1 MPELPEVETV
11 KNVLIP
17 IVKDRKILSID
28 VKRKTTIQ
36 GDEKAFCSSLSG
48 ETFKDISRIGKFL
61 IFHLTNNKVLI
72 SHLRMEGKYYEFLEE
87 EPDSKYARVVFH
99 LDNNHKICYDDSRC
113 FGIMILSDENNYLKE
128 KEIAKLGPEPFAI
141 NDVSFLI
148 KANKNKRLPI
158 KSTLLDQSLMTGLG
172 NIYVDEVLYA
182 SNIHPLTPSNAIS
195 KKEWL
200 SIVENAKKILNIAI
214 EMGGSTIKSYHPGKD
229 IDGSF
234 QTRIKIYGKGGETCP
249 ICKSTFRF
257 IKVGGRG
264 TTFCPICQL
273 MHGHPMNI
281 ALTGKIASGKST
293 LLDLFKKEGFNV
305 LSSDEVVK
313 ELYKREDVTNHIESL
328 LKISFN
334 SKEVDKD
341 ILRKYLIDNPKD
353 KKKLEKYVHSL
364 VKEEILSF
372 LSKSKSKIRI
382 VEVPLLFESK
392 LDVLFDTIIITDIS
406 DKKQFELLKNRD
418 GVKSYDLKV
427 INSTNKIDENKNK
440 ASYLISND
448 STKEE
453 FVNKCEKLI
462 NKLTSRLD

>member
-17 IVKDRKILSID
+17 IIKDKKILSID

-36 GDEKAFCSSLSG
+36 GDEKVFCSSLEG
-48 ETFKDISRIGKFL
+48 ETFKDITRIGKFL

-72 SHLRMEGKYYEFLEE
+72 SHLRMEGKYYEFLEN

-99 LDNNHKICYDDSRC
+99 LNNGHKICYDDSRC
-113 FGIMILSDENNYLKE
+113 FGIMILSDEDHYQKE
-128 KEIAKLGPEPFAI
+128 KEIAKLGPEPFNV
-141 NDVSFLI
+141 NDVSFLL
-148 KANKNKRLPI
+148 KKNKNKRLPI

-182 SNIHPLTPSNAIS
+182 SNIHPLTPSYAIT

-200 SIVENAKKILNIAI
+200 FIVENAKKILNIAI

-229 IDGSF
+229 IDGNF
-234 QTRIKIYGKGGETCP
+234 QTRIKIYGKGGEECP

-257 IKVGGRG
+257 LKVGGRG
-264 TTFCPICQL
+264 TTFCPKCQE
-273 MHGHPMNI
+273 MHGTPMNV

-293 LLDLFKKEGFNV
+293 LLELFKKTGYET
-305 LSSDEVVK
+305 LSSDLVVK
-313 ELYKREDVTNHIESL
+313 ELYEKEEVAREIEKL

-334 SKEVDKD
+334 KKTVDKD
-341 ILRKYLIDNPKD
+341 ILRKHLVNNPKD
-353 KKKLEKYVHSL
+353 KKKLEKYVHGL
-364 VKEEILSF
+364 VKKEIESF
-372 LSKSKSKIRI
+372 LSKSKSKIRV

-392 LDVLFDTIIITDIS
+392 LDVLFDTIIVCDINEKRQLKLLEEREGIKS
-406 DKKQFELLKNRD
+406 KDLKN
-418 GVKSYDLKV
+418 

-440 ASYLISND
+440 ASYLISNN

-453 FVNKCEKLI
+453 FINKCEKLI